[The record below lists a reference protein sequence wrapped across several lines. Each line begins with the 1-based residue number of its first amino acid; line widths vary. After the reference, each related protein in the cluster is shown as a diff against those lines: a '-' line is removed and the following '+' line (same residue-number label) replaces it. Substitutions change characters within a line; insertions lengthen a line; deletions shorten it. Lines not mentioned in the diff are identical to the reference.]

1 MQTCSCNLCRGYP
14 RGYKLF
20 TCKCGCVNV
29 GAILQKKVD
38 QNEVFSLNCIVKG
51 SSPTTCILFEGRG
64 GKGGGREGER
74 QREGKRK
81 NGKEGGRT
89 AGKREREG
97 RRKKKKER
105 RQKVAEMFF
114 YAHMYQEH
122 IRTGG

>member
-64 GKGGGREGER
+64 GKGGGREGEK

-89 AGKREREG
+89 AGKRERE
-97 RRKKKKER
+97 RRKEEIEEGKKTKSSR
-105 RQKVAEMFF
+105 DALLCN
-114 YAHMYQEH
+114 HSS
-122 IRTGG
+122 T

>member
-89 AGKREREG
+89 AGKREREKEG
-97 RRKKKKER
+97 GNRRRKEDKKFQR
-105 RQKVAEMFF
+105 CSFM
-114 YAHMYQEH
+114 
-122 IRTGG
+122 

>member
-1 MQTCSCNLCRGYP
+1 MQTCSCNLCRDYP

-29 GAILQKKVD
+29 GAILKKKVN

-74 QREGKRK
+74 QRKERGRTKR
-81 NGKEGGRT
+81 GGRT

-97 RRKKKKER
+97 RRKRKKER
-105 RQKVAEMFF
+105 RQKVAEMLF
-114 YAHMYQEH
+114 YISEH
-122 IRTGG
+122 DVSQ